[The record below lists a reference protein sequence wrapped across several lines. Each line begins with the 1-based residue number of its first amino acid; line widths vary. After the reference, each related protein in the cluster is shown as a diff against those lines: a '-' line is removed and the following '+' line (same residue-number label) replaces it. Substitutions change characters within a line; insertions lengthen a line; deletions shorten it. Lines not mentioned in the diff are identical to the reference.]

1 MLKHTAC
8 HRLFFPVLI
17 VSFFLFVY
25 CNAEAANSCSQS
37 GYLVVHINGINTLK
51 RDARISAKKVL
62 APAIGSTYNNTGV
75 KVILAYNPTHG
86 ALSDL
91 ADVFKQKI
99 SEYPGI
105 ASELIFRA
113 ITRSIFGNTI
123 SQAFQDFITK
133 YHINKIKTYG
143 YLDYSDDDLQD
154 ILGAIRSNITENQ
167 KILLVPHSQ
176 GNLYANAAYK
186 KLTTGENA
194 IPTTAIK
201 IVGIASP
208 AAYVAGNGKYLTS
221 TNDLVIKGLRSLEL
235 SVLAANFT
243 ISLSTDDVLGH
254 GLRSIYLNSEHEGR
268 AELIQLMHSAMSS
281 LSLPEGQG
289 SQGPIT
295 VTLTWGAQPDVDL
308 HVLEPDGTHVF
319 YSNKQGQVGSLD
331 VDDVDSYG
339 PEHYFTTCSGLETG
353 TYTIGV
359 NYYRG
364 SGPEIATV
372 TISTPFGS
380 VTRKTNLATAKGSG
394 GNSSPIIVGYVKV
407 TKSADNRYKYEI
419 L

>member
-143 YLDYSDDDLQD
+143 YLDYSDDDLNTHKF
-154 ILGAIRSNITENQ
+154 LFY
-167 KILLVPHSQ
+167 LC
-176 GNLYANAAYK
+176 
-186 KLTTGENA
+186 
-194 IPTTAIK
+194 
-201 IVGIASP
+201 GI
-208 AAYVAGNGKYLTS
+208 
-221 TNDLVIKGLRSLEL
+221 
-235 SVLAANFT
+235 
-243 ISLSTDDVLGH
+243 
-254 GLRSIYLNSEHEGR
+254 
-268 AELIQLMHSAMSS
+268 
-281 LSLPEGQG
+281 
-289 SQGPIT
+289 
-295 VTLTWGAQPDVDL
+295 
-308 HVLEPDGTHVF
+308 
-319 YSNKQGQVGSLD
+319 
-331 VDDVDSYG
+331 
-339 PEHYFTTCSGLETG
+339 
-353 TYTIGV
+353 
-359 NYYRG
+359 
-364 SGPEIATV
+364 
-372 TISTPFGS
+372 
-380 VTRKTNLATAKGSG
+380 
-394 GNSSPIIVGYVKV
+394 
-407 TKSADNRYKYEI
+407 
-419 L
+419 